1 MQQDYEKLRGLIWF
15 NGKLIKAS
23 KAKLHVLSHSLHFAS
38 AVFEG
43 IRVYNKKPFK
53 LKKHIDRL
61 FYSAKILDIKIPF
74 SKKKI
79 LTSCKIIVQKQNLNS
94 GYLRPIIWRGGQSM
108 APAIPNAKIN
118 VAIAG
123 WDWPVYYSK
132 SAKRKGIALNI
143 SRWKR
148 PPNDCAPTQ
157 SKCSGLYMICTMAKH
172 EAERKGFDDALM
184 LDLKKNIC
192 ETTSS
197 NVFFIKK
204 NKVITPKPENFLD
217 GITRQEVIKICKIN
231 NIKIIEKK
239 IKFKE
244 LNKMDACFVTGT
256 AAEVTPIKQV
266 GKKYFDTNN
275 RLLVEIMNKF
285 EKKINLKNVS

>member
-1 MQQDYEKLRGLIWF
+1 MQQDYEKLKGIIWY
-15 NGKLIKAS
+15 NGKVIKAS
-23 KAKLHVLSHSLHFAS
+23 QAKLHVLSHSLHFAS

-43 IRVYNKKPFK
+43 IRVYNKQPFK

-79 LTSCKIIVQKQNLNS
+79 ISSCKIVVKKQNLNS

-108 APAIPNAKIN
+108 APAITNAKIN

-123 WDWPVYYSK
+123 WKWPVYYSK
-132 SAKRKGIALNI
+132 SAKRKGISLNI
-143 SRWKR
+143 SKWKR

-172 EAERKGFDDALM
+172 DAERKGFDDALM
-184 LDLKKNIC
+184 LDLKNIC

-197 NVFFIKK
+197 NI
-204 NKVITPKPENFLD
+204 FLLRK
-217 GITRQEVIKICKIN
+217 TE
-231 NIKIIEKK
+231 
-239 IKFKE
+239 
-244 LNKMDACFVTGT
+244 
-256 AAEVTPIKQV
+256 
-266 GKKYFDTNN
+266 
-275 RLLVEIMNKF
+275 
-285 EKKINLKNVS
+285 

>member
-23 KAKLHVLSHSLHFAS
+23 QAKLHVLSHSLHFAS

-132 SAKRKGIALNI
+132 SAKRKGISLNI

-157 SKCSGLYMICTMAKH
+157 SKCSGLYMICTIAKH
-172 EAERKGFDDALM
+172 
-184 LDLKKNIC
+184 
-192 ETTSS
+192 
-197 NVFFIKK
+197 
-204 NKVITPKPENFLD
+204 
-217 GITRQEVIKICKIN
+217 
-231 NIKIIEKK
+231 
-239 IKFKE
+239 
-244 LNKMDACFVTGT
+244 
-256 AAEVTPIKQV
+256 
-266 GKKYFDTNN
+266 
-275 RLLVEIMNKF
+275 
-285 EKKINLKNVS
+285 

>member
-15 NGKLIKAS
+15 NGKLVKAS

-43 IRVYNKKPFK
+43 IRVYNRESFK

-61 FYSAKILDIKIPF
+61 FNSANILDIKIPF

-79 LTSCKIIVQKQNLNS
+79 LTACKIIVQKQNLNS
-94 GYLRPIIWRGGQSM
+94 GYLRPIVWRGGQSM
-108 APAIPNAKIN
+108 APSIPKAKIN

-132 SAKRKGIALNI
+132 TAKRKGISLNI

-157 SKCSGLYMICTMAKH
+157 SKCSGLYMICTLAKH
-172 EAERKGFDDALM
+172 EAEKRGFDDALM

-197 NVFFIKK
+197 NIFFIKK
-204 NKVITPKPENFLD
+204 NKIITPKPENFLN

-231 NIKIIEKK
+231 DIELIERK
-239 IKFKE
+239 IKFNE

-256 AAEVTPIKQV
+256 AAEVTPIKKV

-275 RLLVEIMNKF
+275 RLLIEIMNEF
-285 EKKINLKNVS
+285 EKEINLKNVC